1 MAKSSFKT
9 REVKM
14 TTLGDFLMQERQN
27 RGLTIK
33 ELSDQTHIKSAFLE
47 VLESS
52 DYFKLPADVYVK
64 GFLKNLASY
73 FDVSE
78 QDLIEQ
84 YDRERLGERRVQ
96 PTHNKSDKGLPF
108 VFTPKTA
115 IFSGVI
121 IVFFGLL
128 LYLGLQV
135 KSVINPPFLEL
146 KEPVEGLKVIGT
158 SVIVSGIT
166 EVGAE
171 LTINNQAVLVDA
183 NGSFNENL
191 IISAGYN
198 VLEVIAR
205 NKFGRSSKIIR
216 GIQAEQEVKDG
227 EKTEQQINLEISIN
241 PNSAWIYMEADG
253 VVVQR
258 GTMLA
263 GSSKIISASSEIL
276 LTTSNAG
283 STKVVFNG
291 KDLGVLGREGEVLRQ
306 LEFNQ
311 NSQPK

>member
-1 MAKSSFKT
+1 MTKSSFKT

-14 TTLGDFLMQERQN
+14 TTLGDFLKQERQS
-27 RGLTIK
+27 RGLSIK
-33 ELSDQTHIKSAFLE
+33 ELSDQTHIKFGFLE
-47 VLESS
+47 LLESS
-52 DYFKLPADVYVK
+52 DYLKLPADVYVK
-64 GFLKNLASY
+64 GFLKNLAGY
-73 FDVSE
+73 FNVSE
-78 QDLIEQ
+78 RDLTEQ
-84 YDRERLGERRVQ
+84 YDRERLGERKVLQSNSGDR
-96 PTHNKSDKGLPF
+96 KRFSII
-108 VFTPKTA
+108 FTPKTA
-115 IFSGVI
+115 ILGGVI
-121 IVFFGLL
+121 IIFFGLL
-128 LYLGLQV
+128 FYLGFQV
-135 KSVINPPFLEL
+135 KSVITPPFLEL
-146 KEPVEGLKVIGT
+146 KEPVEGLKVVGT
-158 SVIVSGIT
+158 SVIVSGTT

-171 LTINNQAVLVDA
+171 LTINNQEVLVDSTG
-183 NGSFNENL
+183 NFNENL
-191 IISAGYN
+191 IISTGYN

-216 GIQAEQEVKDG
+216 GIQAEQEVKDIS
-227 EKTEQQINLEISIN
+227 KTEQQINLEISIN

-263 GSSKIISASSEIL
+263 GSNKTVSAGSEIL